1 MDAPLEAAQRFTV
14 YLVRFQLLNDS
25 GTGATLEPVLEFA
38 GGYADWTAMPMV
50 DPERGTAFYGA
61 SDDGSMFNA
70 RQTTIEVSDLRLAG
84 ASDPLA
90 SAVPGQ
96 SSAGLALAAVE
107 LPGHSFTEI
116 EFAVRATVDAAWG
129 VRYRFRLVDPSSR
142 LPGVEAE
149 LIMGAKP
156 ALDLSPGQREGTPV
170 DEPVPLYRL
179 DPSIGSSNLPMASST
194 DTGPTATY
202 ALVQPFAAATSQ
214 ASPHVVSGLASDTCA
229 SCHAT
234 HEAQGP
240 MLLRRAGS
248 AVADVLHLPRC
259 GRVPAT
265 NVQQDWSNPLIP
277 ANDPATSA
285 WYSHPATTPSDHSSA
300 QENEFGGVLNRHTAC
315 ADCHQPH
322 LADDSRPVN
331 SVAGWTASGAIAGAS
346 GVSVENGAAGTAPT
360 YTLETTSSFEYQL
373 CYKCHSG
380 FTQLPAQD
388 PAHPSRWALDKGV
401 ELNPANVSYHPVE
414 AAGKNQTPAMALS
427 LAGTSPYK
435 LWAFETDGHGPVPQ
449 LPWGGFGSHG
459 DSGAGRR
466 RAPGQPRLG
475 KPRGPDRAIQGSGAQ
490 RPRALPG
497 PELRALLCL
506 PR

>member
-1 MDAPLEAAQRFTV
+1 M
-14 YLVRFQLLNDS
+14 
-25 GTGATLEPVLEFA
+25 
-38 GGYADWTAMPMV
+38 
-50 DPERGTAFYGA
+50 
-61 SDDGSMFNA
+61 
-70 RQTTIEVSDLRLAG
+70 
-84 ASDPLA
+84 
-90 SAVPGQ
+90 
-96 SSAGLALAAVE
+96 
-107 LPGHSFTEI
+107 
-116 EFAVRATVDAAWG
+116 RATVDAAWG

-156 ALDLSPGQREGTPV
+156 TLDLSPGQREGTPV

-179 DPSIGSSNLPMASST
+179 DPSIGSSNLPTASSA

-240 MLLRRAGS
+240 MLLRQLDPQSPMCFTCHGAAG
-248 AVADVLHLPRC
+248 
-259 GRVPAT
+259 PAT

-414 AAGKNQTPAMALS
+414 AAGKNQTLAMALS

-435 LWAFETDGHGPVPQ
+435 LWAFETTDTVRCLNCHGEDSVATETPVPGADARLDNHASANRGVLIAPYKDRELNARGLYQ
-449 LPWGGFGSHG
+449 AQNFALCYVCHAEAPMVD
-459 DSGAGRR
+459 DSGDLRSDTNFSWHGYHMNDISGEGRGGLDIDVPGAGPGNATCAECHFRTHGTALAVNGQPPATGLVNFAPNVQPR
-466 RAPGQPRLG
+466 AGSWSSCPRHRPPWARAP
-475 KPRGPDRAIQGSGAQ
+475 
-490 RPRALPG
+490 
-497 PELRALLCL
+497 
-506 PR
+506 